1 MVKYLTIKNIFKI
14 HPLFYLTAFVCVLT
28 ANFKNFI
35 IFSSIIIVHELGH
48 IIGAIIFKWQID
60 KVILLPFGGITI
72 FQENIDK
79 SLKEEFIIAI
89 LGPLFQ
95 LIFCFL
101 YSDNPIFNQY
111 NLIIL
116 LFNLLPIYPLDGS
129 KIVNILFNE
138 FIPFKKS
145 HILTIIVSLITLSII
160 LLSIKYNLLLYLI
173 LLFIILEVIKEIT
186 KHNYYFNRFLLERY
200 LYSNNN
206 YQKKKIIND
215 IKKMQ
220 KQTKH
225 IFKINNKYF
234 TEREI
239 IRNLFDK

>member
-1 MVKYLTIKNIFKI
+1 MGHIVG
-14 HPLFYLTAFVCVLT
+14 AF
-28 ANFKNFI
+28 
-35 IFSSIIIVHELGH
+35 IFSW
-48 IIGAIIFKWQID
+48 KID

-95 LIFCFL
+95 ITFYLL
-101 YSDNPIFNQY
+101 YRDNQIFNYY

-138 FIPFKKS
+138 FISFKKS
-145 HILTIIVSLITLSII
+145 HILTIIISFFTLSII
-160 LLSIKYNLLLYLI
+160 ILSIRHNILLYLI
-173 LLFIILEVIKEIT
+173 LLFIFLKIIKEIT

-200 LYSNNN
+200 LFNND
-206 YQKKKIIND
+206 YKKKKMINN
-215 IKKMQ
+215 IKKMK

-225 IFKINNKYF
+225 IFKVNNKYY

>member
-1 MVKYLTIKNIFKI
+1 MTIKNIFKI
-14 HPLFYLTAFVCVLT
+14 HPLFYLVAFVCFIT

-48 IIGAIIFKWQID
+48 IIGALIFKWQID

-95 LIFCFL
+95 LIFYFL
-101 YSDNPIFNQY
+101 YSNNPIFDYY

-129 KIVNILFNE
+129 KIVNILFNK
-138 FIPFKKS
+138 FISFKKS
-145 HILTIIVSLITLSII
+145 HILTIITSFLTLLIVILSIR
-160 LLSIKYNLLLYLI
+160 YNILLYLI
-173 LLFIILEVIKEIT
+173 LLFIVLEIVKEVN

-200 LYSNNN
+200 LYNNN
-206 YQKKKIIND
+206 YKKQKIINN
-215 IKKMQ
+215 IKKMK

-225 IFKINNKYF
+225 IFKVNNKYF
-234 TEREI
+234 TEKEI

>member
-1 MVKYLTIKNIFKI
+1 MVKYLTTKNIFKI
-14 HPLFYLTAFVCVLT
+14 HPLFYLTAFICVIT

-48 IIGAIIFKWQID
+48 IIGAIIFKWKID
-60 KVILLPFGGITI
+60 RVILLPFGGITI

-89 LGPLFQ
+89 LGPLLQIVFY
-95 LIFCFL
+95 FL
-101 YSDNPIFNQY
+101 YSGNPIFNQY

-129 KIVNILFNE
+129 KIINILFSE
-138 FIPFKKS
+138 FISFKRS
-145 HILTIIVSLITLSII
+145 HILTIITSFITLSVVI
-160 LLSIKYNLLLYLI
+160 LSIKYNLLLYLI
-173 LLFIILEVIKEIT
+173 LLFIVLEIIKEIN

-200 LYSNNN
+200 LYNNE
-206 YQKKKIIND
+206 YSKSKIIDN
-215 IKKMQ
+215 IKKMK

>member
-1 MVKYLTIKNIFKI
+1 MVKYLTTKNIFKI
-14 HPLFYLTAFVCVLT
+14 HPLFYLTAFICVIT

-48 IIGAIIFKWQID
+48 IIGAIIFKWKID

-89 LGPLFQ
+89 LGPLLQ
-95 LIFCFL
+95 LVFYFL
-101 YSDNPIFNQY
+101 YSDNPTFNQY
-111 NLIIL
+111 NLTIL

-129 KIVNILFNE
+129 KIINILFSE
-138 FIPFKKS
+138 FISFKRS
-145 HILTIIVSLITLSII
+145 HILTIITSFITLLVVI
-160 LLSIKYNLLLYLI
+160 LSIKYNLLLYLI
-173 LLFIILEVIKEIT
+173 LLFIVLEIIKEIN

-200 LYSNNN
+200 LYNNEYSKN
-206 YQKKKIIND
+206 KIIDN
-215 IKKMQ
+215 IKKMK

>member
-1 MVKYLTIKNIFKI
+1 MVKWLTTKNIFNI
-14 HPLFYLTAFVCVLT
+14 HPLFYLVAFICVIT

-35 IFSSIIIVHELGH
+35 IFSSIIIVHEMGH
-48 IIGAIIFKWQID
+48 IVGAFIFSWKID

-95 LIFCFL
+95 ITFYLL
-101 YSDNPIFNQY
+101 YRDNQIFNYY

-116 LFNLLPIYPLDGS
+116 LFNLLLIYLLDGS

-138 FIPFKKS
+138 FISFKKS
-145 HILTIIVSLITLSII
+145 HILTIIISFFTLSII
-160 LLSIKYNLLLYLI
+160 ILSIRHNILLYLI
-173 LLFIILEVIKEIT
+173 LLFIFLKIIKEIT

-200 LYSNNN
+200 LFNND
-206 YQKKKIIND
+206 YKKKKMINN
-215 IKKMQ
+215 IKKMK

-225 IFKINNKYF
+225 IFKVNNKYY

>member
-1 MVKYLTIKNIFKI
+1 MVKYLTTKNIFKI
-14 HPLFYLTAFVCVLT
+14 HPLFYLTAFICVIT

-48 IIGAIIFKWQID
+48 IIGAIIFKWKID
-60 KVILLPFGGITI
+60 RVILLPFGGITI

-89 LGPLFQ
+89 LGPLLQ
-95 LIFCFL
+95 LVFYFL
-101 YSDNPIFNQY
+101 YSDNPTFNQY

-138 FIPFKKS
+138 FISFKRS
-145 HILTIIVSLITLSII
+145 HILTIITSFITLLVVI
-160 LLSIKYNLLLYLI
+160 LSIKYNLLLYLI
-173 LLFIILEVIKEIT
+173 LLFIVLEIIKEIN

-200 LYSNNN
+200 LYNNEYSKN
-206 YQKKKIIND
+206 KIIDN
-215 IKKMQ
+215 IKKMK

>member
-1 MVKYLTIKNIFKI
+1 MVKYLTTKNIFKI
-14 HPLFYLTAFVCVLT
+14 HPLFYLTAFICVIT

-48 IIGAIIFKWQID
+48 IIGAIIFKWKID

-89 LGPLFQ
+89 LGPLLQ
-95 LIFCFL
+95 LVFYFL
-101 YSDNPIFNQY
+101 YSDNPTFNQY

-138 FIPFKKS
+138 FISFKRS
-145 HILTIIVSLITLSII
+145 HILTIITSFITLLVVI
-160 LLSIKYNLLLYLI
+160 LSIKYNLLLYLI
-173 LLFIILEVIKEIT
+173 LLFIVLEIIKEIN

-200 LYSNNN
+200 LYNNEYSKN
-206 YQKKKIIND
+206 KIIDN
-215 IKKMQ
+215 IKKMK

>member
-1 MVKYLTIKNIFKI
+1 MVKYLTTKNIFKI
-14 HPLFYLTAFVCVLT
+14 HPLFYLTAFICVIT

-48 IIGAIIFKWQID
+48 IIGAIIFKWKID

-89 LGPLFQ
+89 LGPLLQ
-95 LIFCFL
+95 LVFYFL
-101 YSDNPIFNQY
+101 YSGNSIFNQY

-138 FIPFKKS
+138 FISFKRS
-145 HILTIIVSLITLSII
+145 HILTIITSFITLSVVI
-160 LLSIKYNLLLYLI
+160 LSVKYNLLLYLI
-173 LLFIILEVIKEIT
+173 LLFIVLEIIKEIN

-200 LYSNNN
+200 LYNNEYSKN
-206 YQKKKIIND
+206 KIIDN
-215 IKKMQ
+215 IKKMK

>member
-1 MVKYLTIKNIFKI
+1 MVKYLTTKNIFKI
-14 HPLFYLTAFVCVLT
+14 HPLFYLTAFICVIT

-48 IIGAIIFKWQID
+48 IIGAIIFKWKID

-89 LGPLFQ
+89 LGPLLQ
-95 LIFCFL
+95 LVFYFL
-101 YSDNPIFNQY
+101 YSDNPTFNQY
-111 NLIIL
+111 NLTIL

-138 FIPFKKS
+138 FISFKRS
-145 HILTIIVSLITLSII
+145 HILTIITSFITLLVVI
-160 LLSIKYNLLLYLI
+160 LSVKYNLLLYLI
-173 LLFIILEVIKEIT
+173 LLFIVLEIIKEIN

-200 LYSNNN
+200 LYNNEYSKN
-206 YQKKKIIND
+206 KIIDN
-215 IKKMQ
+215 IKKMK

>member
-1 MVKYLTIKNIFKI
+1 MVKYLTTKNIFKI
-14 HPLFYLTAFVCVLT
+14 HPLFYLTAFICVIT

-48 IIGAIIFKWQID
+48 IIGAIIFKWKID

-89 LGPLFQ
+89 LGPLLQ
-95 LIFCFL
+95 LVFYFL
-101 YSDNPIFNQY
+101 YSGNSIFNQY

-138 FIPFKKS
+138 FISFKRS
-145 HILTIIVSLITLSII
+145 HILTIITSFITLLVVI
-160 LLSIKYNLLLYLI
+160 LSIKYNLLLYLI
-173 LLFIILEVIKEIT
+173 LLFIVLEIIKEIN

-200 LYSNNN
+200 LYNNEYSKN
-206 YQKKKIIND
+206 KIIDN
-215 IKKMQ
+215 IKKMK

>member
-1 MVKYLTIKNIFKI
+1 MVKYLTTKNIFKI
-14 HPLFYLTAFVCVLT
+14 HPLFYLTAFICVIT

-48 IIGAIIFKWQID
+48 IIGAIIFKWKID

-89 LGPLFQ
+89 LGPLLQ
-95 LIFCFL
+95 LVFYFL
-101 YSDNPIFNQY
+101 YSDNPTFNQY

-138 FIPFKKS
+138 FISFKRS
-145 HILTIIVSLITLSII
+145 HILTIITSFITLLVVI
-160 LLSIKYNLLLYLI
+160 LSVKYNLLLYLI
-173 LLFIILEVIKEIT
+173 LLFIVLEIIKEIN

-200 LYSNNN
+200 LYNNEYSKN
-206 YQKKKIIND
+206 KIIDN
-215 IKKMQ
+215 IKKMK

>member
-1 MVKYLTIKNIFKI
+1 MVKYLTTKNIFKI
-14 HPLFYLTAFVCVLT
+14 HPLFYLTAFICVIT

-48 IIGAIIFKWQID
+48 IIGAIIFKWKID
-60 KVILLPFGGITI
+60 RVILLPFGGITI

-89 LGPLFQ
+89 LGPLLQ
-95 LIFCFL
+95 LVFYFL
-101 YSDNPIFNQY
+101 YSDNPTFNQY
-111 NLIIL
+111 NLTIL

-129 KIVNILFNE
+129 KIINILFSE
-138 FIPFKKS
+138 FISFKRS
-145 HILTIIVSLITLSII
+145 HILTIITSFITLLVVI
-160 LLSIKYNLLLYLI
+160 LSVKYNLLLYLI
-173 LLFIILEVIKEIT
+173 LLFIVLEIIKEIN

-200 LYSNNN
+200 LYNNEYSKN
-206 YQKKKIIND
+206 KIIDN
-215 IKKMQ
+215 IKKMK

>member
-1 MVKYLTIKNIFKI
+1 MVKYLTTKNIFKI
-14 HPLFYLTAFVCVLT
+14 HPLFYLTAFICVIT

-48 IIGAIIFKWQID
+48 IIGAIIFKWKID
-60 KVILLPFGGITI
+60 RVILLPFGGITI

-89 LGPLFQ
+89 LGPLLQ
-95 LIFCFL
+95 LVFYFL
-101 YSDNPIFNQY
+101 YSDNPTFNQY
-111 NLIIL
+111 NLTIL

-129 KIVNILFNE
+129 KIINILFNE
-138 FIPFKKS
+138 FISFKRS
-145 HILTIIVSLITLSII
+145 HILTIITSFITLSVVI
-160 LLSIKYNLLLYLI
+160 LSIKYNLLLYLI
-173 LLFIILEVIKEIT
+173 LLFIVLEIIKEIN

-200 LYSNNN
+200 LYNNEYSKN
-206 YQKKKIIND
+206 KIIDN
-215 IKKMQ
+215 IKKMK

>member
-1 MVKYLTIKNIFKI
+1 MVKYLTTKNIFKI
-14 HPLFYLTAFVCVLT
+14 HPLFYLTAFICVIT

-48 IIGAIIFKWQID
+48 IIGAIIFKWKID
-60 KVILLPFGGITI
+60 RVILLPFGGITI

-89 LGPLFQ
+89 LGPLLQ
-95 LIFCFL
+95 LVFYFL
-101 YSDNPIFNQY
+101 YSGNSIFNQY

-138 FIPFKKS
+138 FISFKRS
-145 HILTIIVSLITLSII
+145 HILTINTSFITLLVVI
-160 LLSIKYNLLLYLI
+160 LSIKYNLLLYLI
-173 LLFIILEVIKEIT
+173 LLFIVLEIIKEIN

-200 LYSNNN
+200 LYNNEYSKN
-206 YQKKKIIND
+206 KIIDN
-215 IKKMQ
+215 IKKMK

>member
-1 MVKYLTIKNIFKI
+1 MVKYLTTKNIFKI
-14 HPLFYLTAFVCVLT
+14 HPLSYLTAFICVIT

-48 IIGAIIFKWQID
+48 IIGAIIFKWKID
-60 KVILLPFGGITI
+60 RVILLPFGGITI

-89 LGPLFQ
+89 LGPLLQ
-95 LIFCFL
+95 LVFYFL
-101 YSDNPIFNQY
+101 YSGNSIFNQY

-138 FIPFKKS
+138 FISFKRS
-145 HILTIIVSLITLSII
+145 HILTIITSFITLLVVI
-160 LLSIKYNLLLYLI
+160 LSIKYNLLLYLI
-173 LLFIILEVIKEIT
+173 LLFIVLEIIKEIN

-200 LYSNNN
+200 LYNNEYSKN
-206 YQKKKIIND
+206 KIIDN
-215 IKKMQ
+215 IKKMK

>member
-1 MVKYLTIKNIFKI
+1 MVKYLTTKNIFKI
-14 HPLFYLTAFVCVLT
+14 HPLFYLTAFICVIT

-48 IIGAIIFKWQID
+48 IIGAIIFKWKID

-89 LGPLFQ
+89 LGPLLQ
-95 LIFCFL
+95 LVFYFL
-101 YSDNPIFNQY
+101 YSDNPTFIQYIFT
-111 NLIIL
+111 IL

-138 FIPFKKS
+138 FISFKRS
-145 HILTIIVSLITLSII
+145 HILTIITSFITLLVVI
-160 LLSIKYNLLLYLI
+160 LSVKYNLLLYLI
-173 LLFIILEVIKEIT
+173 LLFIVLEIIKEIN

-200 LYSNNN
+200 LYNNEYSKN
-206 YQKKKIIND
+206 KIIDN
-215 IKKMQ
+215 IKKMK

>member
-1 MVKYLTIKNIFKI
+1 MVKYLTTKNIFKI
-14 HPLFYLTAFVCVLT
+14 HPLFYLTAFICVIT

-48 IIGAIIFKWQID
+48 IIGAIIFKWKID

-89 LGPLFQ
+89 LGPLLQ
-95 LIFCFL
+95 LVFYFL
-101 YSDNPIFNQY
+101 YSGNSIFNQY

-129 KIVNILFNE
+129 KIINILFSE
-138 FIPFKKS
+138 FISFKRS
-145 HILTIIVSLITLSII
+145 HILTIITSFITLSVVI
-160 LLSIKYNLLLYLI
+160 LSIKYNLLLYLI
-173 LLFIILEVIKEIT
+173 LLFIVLEIIKEIN

-200 LYSNNN
+200 LYNNEYSKN
-206 YQKKKIIND
+206 KIIDN
-215 IKKMQ
+215 IKKMK